1 MEKSLHINVAS
12 AGETP
17 EPKTLFCPRL
27 LFPQELADLRHVH
40 SKVKKQLYEKT
51 AELAHTNRRVETHE
65 AEVKKLRLRV
75 EELKK
80 ELGQAEDE
88 VGIVLSLCMFHSTY
102 TQLNEFNKS
111 HEEVKDF

>member
-1 MEKSLHINVAS
+1 M
-12 AGETP
+12 
-17 EPKTLFCPRL
+17 
-27 LFPQELADLRHVH
+27 
-40 SKVKKQLYEKT
+40 KKQLYEKT

-88 VGIVLSLCMFHSTY
+88 VGNDSFFRMVQFT
-102 TQLNEFNKS
+102 
-111 HEEVKDF
+111 

>member
-1 MEKSLHINVAS
+1 MWQLQEKEKLLN
-12 AGETP
+12 
-17 EPKTLFCPRL
+17 LFCSRL

-88 VGIVLSLCMFHSTY
+88 VGKCVTVVHFSLHTV
-102 TQLNEFNKS
+102 QLNVLYFHRANS
-111 HEEVKDF
+111 